1 MDYCE
6 LNQYIEVN
14 TADVCASNL
23 QEWHQKGSNMSLLDL
38 KKAYLQVQVDEMFWP
53 FQMVMFHGKRYCLT
67 RLGFSLNDMPQIMK
81 TIISA
86 VLFQEKKANVEKAM
100 SAYLDDI
107 CINENASPAL
117 HI

>member
-38 KKAYLQVQVDEMFWP
+38 KKACCEADKHVDPANE
-53 FQMVMFHGKRYCLT
+53 L
-67 RLGFSLNDMPQIMK
+67 SLMHVSK
-81 TIISA
+81 
-86 VLFQEKKANVEKAM
+86 
-100 SAYLDDI
+100 
-107 CINENASPAL
+107 
-117 HI
+117 